1 MVELEL
7 DPPETFLYS
16 ITAPLADSINNDSED
31 MVKIQRITA
40 EIRATQDFKTR
51 AEKLEESSQ
60 LISDI
65 ANKGKKHISEKTYKQ
80 FKISARLSK
89 NFAAYFRGMAELIKA
104 GNLEIEGESLKQ
116 LAFFEAGF
124 RFLSEG
130 VDDYWKILDLKRRNV
145 IRNIVEKIVKSIPD
159 LNNYK
164 YQKDGEEK
172 LDDYIESIE
181 KYAEFLLWKLQKIDK
196 DNEESNLTWD
206 EEESFIDLLIQTV
219 KSADNPEY
227 TSEEIEAFE
236 RVMERLETE

>member
-1 MVELEL
+1 MVAIEL
-7 DPPETFLYS
+7 DPPETFLRL

-31 MVKIQRITA
+31 MVKMQRITA
-40 EIRATQDFKTR
+40 EIRATKDFKTR
-51 AEKLEESSQ
+51 AEKLEKSSQ

-65 ANKGKKHISEKTYKQ
+65 ANKGKKHISEETYKQ
-80 FKISARLSK
+80 LKISARLSK

-104 GNLEIEGESLKQ
+104 GNLEIEGESIKQ
-116 LAFFEAGF
+116 LAFFDAGF

-145 IRNIVEKIVKSIPD
+145 IRNIVEEIVKSIPD
-159 LNNYK
+159 LKNYK
-164 YQKDGEEK
+164 YQKDGEEE
-172 LDDYIESIE
+172 LDNYIESIE

-227 TSEEIEAFE
+227 TSDEIEAFE